1 MLSLLGDV
9 GFVLD
14 MPTHVSLVMLFA
26 SRVRV
31 IYIYT
36 YIHRHIP
43 RIYIHTYT
51 RTCVALEFEDV
62 PTCAAYNA
70 ARGRYHCYAKHGWNC
85 GRIEKANCAHA
96 ARTQYATSCRASYL
110 NQVALLSPSFASCYH
125 SYSINVSLVFS
136 SVGLGERSTVSVL
149 VEIRKHF

>member
-31 IYIYT
+31 VYIYK
-36 YIHRHIP
+36 YIQRHIP

-51 RTCVALEFEDV
+51 RTCVSFEFGDV
-62 PTCAAYNA
+62 PTCAAYNVCCTGQIPLLCE
-70 ARGRYHCYAKHGWNC
+70 ARLEFWPY
-85 GRIEKANCAHA
+85 
-96 ARTQYATSCRASYL
+96 
-110 NQVALLSPSFASCYH
+110 
-125 SYSINVSLVFS
+125 
-136 SVGLGERSTVSVL
+136 
-149 VEIRKHF
+149 

>member
-31 IYIYT
+31 IYIYICT

-51 RTCVALEFEDV
+51 RTCVSFEFGDV
-62 PTCAAYNA
+62 PTCAA
-70 ARGRYHCYAKHGWNC
+70 
-85 GRIEKANCAHA
+85 
-96 ARTQYATSCRASYL
+96 
-110 NQVALLSPSFASCYH
+110 
-125 SYSINVSLVFS
+125 VSM
-136 SVGLGERSTVSVL
+136 TV
-149 VEIRKHF
+149 